1 MPLAREMMQGGTS
14 AGQAKALNGQS
25 NTSVTAAGT
34 SITDAFDLLTSNT
47 VITTA
52 GSGTGVQLPSGEIG
66 DSVDILNLGANAVI
80 VYPDATAN
88 RINQL
93 TAGSGFTLAP
103 NTACSLK
110 KFTATRWMAF
120 LSA

>member
-14 AGQAKALNGQS
+14 AGQAKALNGQFNVS
-25 NTSVTAAGT
+25 ITAAGT
-34 SITDAFDLLTSNT
+34 SISDATDLLTSNN

-52 GSGTGVQLPSGEIG
+52 AASSGVQLPSADIG
-66 DSVDILNLGANAVI
+66 DEVTILNLGANTVT
-80 VYPDATAN
+80 VYPDSASN

-93 TAGSGFTLAP
+93 TAGSGFALAS
-103 NTACSLK
+103 NTACIVRR
-110 KFTATRWMAF
+110 FTSTRWMAF

>member
-1 MPLAREMMQGGTS
+1 MPLARDMMKGGTS
-14 AGQAKALNGQS
+14 AGQSRALNGQA
-25 NTSVTAAGT
+25 NTSITAAGT
-34 SITDAFDLLTSNT
+34 TISDATDLLTSSN

-52 GSGTGVQLPSGEIG
+52 AASSGVQLPSGEIG
-66 DSVDILNLGANAVI
+66 DQVDILNLGANTVT

-88 RINQL
+88 QINQL
-93 TAGSGFTLAP
+93 SAGTGFSLAA
-103 NTACSLK
+103 NTAVKVK